1 MSILKTEQIKHN
13 NTGRM
18 TTNLIDLIQVAPKC
32 STRKEKK
39 FILVKTQNLRIIYRR
54 N

>member
-18 TTNLIDLIQVAPKC
+18 TTNLIDLNDVAEKMQHKE
-32 STRKEKK
+32 RKE
-39 FILVKTQNLRIIYRR
+39 IYLS
-54 N
+54 

>member
-18 TTNLIDLIQVAPKC
+18 TTNLIDLNDVA
-32 STRKEKK
+32 EKNAAQGK
-39 FILVKTQNLRIIYRR
+39 KRNLSQLKM
-54 N
+54 

>member
-18 TTNLIDLIQVAPKC
+18 TINLIDLIQ
-32 STRKEKK
+32 SWRKNAAQGKK
-39 FILVKTQNLRIIYRR
+39 RDLS
-54 N
+54 

>member
-18 TTNLIDLIQVAPKC
+18 TINLIDLFDL
-32 STRKEKK
+32 RKYKG
-39 FILVKTQNLRIIYRR
+39 Q
-54 N
+54 

>member
-18 TTNLIDLIQVAPKC
+18 TINLIDLIQVGAKMQHKE
-32 STRKEKK
+32 RKE
-39 FILVKTQNLRIIYRR
+39 IYL